1 MVDNKK
7 IEKPKEKATVKVSV
21 REVTVGRAEVKETVS
36 KPIPKITN
44 VYSADFSVID
54 QTIEDIKK
62 ACRSVGKDHYS
73 CNNLYIILEDALK
86 KCRLAYR

>member
-1 MVDNKK
+1 MAESKK
-7 IEKPKEKATVKVSV
+7 IEKPREKATVKVSV
-21 REVTVGRAEVKETVS
+21 KEVTVGKAVVKETVA
-36 KPIPKITN
+36 KPNPKITN

-62 ACRSVGKDHYS
+62 TCRSVGKDSYS